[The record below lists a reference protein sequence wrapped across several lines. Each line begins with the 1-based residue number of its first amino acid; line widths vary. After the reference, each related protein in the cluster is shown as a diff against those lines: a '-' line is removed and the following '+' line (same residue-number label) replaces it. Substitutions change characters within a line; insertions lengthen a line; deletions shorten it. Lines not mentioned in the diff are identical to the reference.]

1 MSSCFYIL
9 DEYFEPLISKNVKS
23 VRNLQD
29 ILELFREKYTK
40 NSPPIITTLN
50 WHYIYIKRDSLWFIS
65 VIHKCDDR
73 YINLM
78 MIVFY
83 LDQFYRLLKDYFN
96 GKMLTKNLIIDNILL
111 VMELIEES
119 VDFGIVQM
127 TDSSII
133 RDYIRVKVND
143 PNLNQDD
150 ASDDDDDNAKR
161 GAGFIISYLPTTKPD
176 LGAFIKKKKNTTSV
190 TDKDAIIDNQ
200 ENGEETYINSYIAK
214 TTIMPVSWRTKGIY
228 YTKNEFFLDV
238 IETVQYL
245 MDFNNGTIKK
255 NLIHGQIKCKSYL
268 SGMPKLKIALNKLLQ
283 KDEQFISQSKFHQ
296 CVSLNTLLDN
306 STTPN
311 EDAFDNRK
319 EIEFIPP
326 DGEFVLCEYE
336 LKRHVRDPPVIKLTS
351 IEIKPKPKK
360 FKILIHVTVE
370 THFKKQNSTSVL
382 TIKIPILKIFNNYK
396 IDLSKPARFKTDL
409 GQVLFN
415 ITDDFLIWEIGAM
428 KGSNGEN
435 KKSMTAE
442 FTLFNQEEY
451 DKAREESKTS
461 MNPPPLRE
469 GPKLEELYEQIHEEV
484 EEQIIIPINQQLLSM
499 RFEVPYSTC
508 SGLKVEYLKIEEDQL
523 NYQSFPWVRYKT
535 INDDEYAY
543 LI

>member
-40 NSPPIITTLN
+40 NLPPIITTLN

-451 DKAREESKTS
+451 DKAREELKTS

-469 GPKLEELYEQIHEEV
+469 GPKLEELYEQTHEEV